1 MKKSNRIIQVG
12 VAAALA
18 TLAGAA
24 AASGLAIGTQS
35 GSGTGNA
42 FAGGSAL
49 AEDASTVWYNPAGM
63 TQLARGVH
71 FAISAH
77 AIKPSF
83 KFNNTGSTGALAAAG
98 SGDGGDGGDWTAIPQ
113 GYAVASLGDN
123 WRVGLGVNTPYGLQT
138 EYDPAWRGRFA
149 AQKSGLKAF
158 NLNLGL
164 AWRIN
169 NTISVGAGAN
179 YQRLELDL
187 NSASAAGTVDIK
199 ASDNSAGFNAGAL
212 FEVTPAARIGVHY
225 RSSMNF
231 QPTGRVNF
239 SGAPALNSNVTA
251 GVTEPETLS
260 VSAFAT
266 ISPTWDLMWDVTW
279 TRWSRIK
286 SLSFV
291 RTSLVPGATVSTL
304 TFNWR
309 DTMRYSVGANYN
321 LNEKW
326 KFRMGTA
333 YDESPT
339 NDADRTPRVPDQ
351 NRIWAAFGVQYKLT
365 KNAAFDLGYAHEFIK
380 TTNINTAVSGVAGRL
395 IGEYTGSS
403 VDIISLQYTQ
413 SF

>member
-1 MKKSNRIIQVG
+1 M
-12 VAAALA
+12 
-18 TLAGAA
+18 
-24 AASGLAIGTQS
+24 
-35 GSGTGNA
+35 
-42 FAGGSAL
+42 
-49 AEDASTVWYNPAGM
+49 
-63 TQLARGVH
+63 
-71 FAISAH
+71 
-77 AIKPSF
+77 
-83 KFNNTGSTGALAAAG
+83 
-98 SGDGGDGGDWTAIPQ
+98 
-113 GYAVASLGDN
+113 
-123 WRVGLGVNTPYGLQT
+123 
-138 EYDPAWRGRFA
+138 
-149 AQKSGLKAF
+149 
-158 NLNLGL
+158 
-164 AWRIN
+164 
-169 NTISVGAGAN
+169 
-179 YQRLELDL
+179 
-187 NSASAAGTVDIK
+187 DIK